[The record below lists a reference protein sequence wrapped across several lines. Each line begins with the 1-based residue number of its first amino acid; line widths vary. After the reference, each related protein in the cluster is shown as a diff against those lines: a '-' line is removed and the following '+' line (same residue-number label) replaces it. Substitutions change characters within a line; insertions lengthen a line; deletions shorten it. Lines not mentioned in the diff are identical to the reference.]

1 MWILQ
6 SLLMTALMLLGLF
19 LIGLILLQRG
29 RGGGLAGAF
38 GGMGGQSAFG
48 TKAGDVFTRITIG
61 VAAAWILLCA
71 GSVVAL
77 HQTSGNRA
85 DATQFKKDDGGEAIK
100 AAPKDTDEPALGT
113 DSMAPATNVTPDK
126 KSEEPANADATKS
139 EPPAKTDVTTETKTE
154 APKAEEKKTE
164 EPKSEAK
171 PAEEKKAEEKPA
183 EEKKPEAAP
192 EKPAADPKPA
202 EPAAP
207 ENKPAE
213 PKPESTPEKKPE

>member
-85 DATQFKKDDGGEAIK
+85 DANQFKKDDGGEAIK
-100 AAPKDTDEPALGT
+100 AAPKDVAEPALGT
-113 DSMAPATNVTPDK
+113 DSMAPATDVAPDK
-126 KSEEPANADATKS
+126 KVEEPANGDAAKS
-139 EPPAKTDVTTETKTE
+139 EPPAKTDVKAETK
-154 APKAEEKKTE
+154 PKAEEKKTE
-164 EPKSEAK
+164 EP
-171 PAEEKKAEEKPA
+171 KAEEKPA

-207 ENKPAE
+207 ENKPTE